1 MATPTIFTQVLS
13 LGHHETFHRCV
24 ERYRGDTCIKSFSC
38 YDQWLAMAFAQLTSR
53 ESLRDLEAS
62 LGARRALLYQ
72 MGFRGR
78 VVRSTLADANERRDW
93 RIFADWA
100 QTLIRR
106 ARKLYAT
113 EPFALELEQTV
124 YALDATVIDL
134 CLSLFPWAHF
144 RSTKAAIK
152 LHTLLDLRGPI
163 PTFVA
168 LTEGAVHDVNI
179 LDDLPIEAGAIYVMD
194 RAYLDFA
201 RLARIARAGAFFVI
215 RAKSNLKFYVVK
227 SRPVDN
233 RIEIARL
240 QGAQH
245 LR

>member
-1 MATPTIFTQVLS
+1 MATPTVFAQVLS

-24 ERYRGDTCIKSFSC
+24 ERYRGDACIKSFSC
-38 YDQWLAMAFAQLTSR
+38 YDQWLAMAFAQLTAR
-53 ESLRDLEAS
+53 ESLRDLEAA

-93 RIFADWA
+93 RIYADWA

-106 ARKLYAT
+106 ARKLYAK
-113 EPFALELEQTV
+113 EPFALELDQTV

-152 LHTLLDLRGPI
+152 LHTLLDLRGSI
-163 PTFVA
+163 PSFIHISDGK
-168 LTEGAVHDVNI
+168 LHDVNA
-179 LDDLPIEAGAIYVMD
+179 LDLLLPEPGAVYVMD
-194 RAYLDFA
+194 RGYVDFA
-201 RLARIARAGAFFVI
+201 RLHGLYQAGAFFVT
-215 RAKSNLKFYVVK
+215 RAKSNMNAHRVY
-227 SRPVDN
+227 SAPTDR
-233 RIEIARL
+233 A
-240 QGAQH
+240 A
-245 LR
+245 